1 MIGYEKFTDSIDEP
15 AEPEPNKPS
24 EDPPLDYQ
32 VNYDKIEVS
41 IEDNSNNS
49 NSNEVLQRAS
59 LYFLENN
66 DNFLPSWSE
75 IEATIDA
82 DLNLDPSKPPNKG
95 LNQEY
100 ILWKLRRIVESFWF
114 RIFTFLLIVIDLIV
128 VVIDL
133 CYDFDTDSFNEYQ
146 IVDLIITIWFVLE
159 LVLRVVALTP
169 QVFLARWYNCIDFAV
184 VLITFVIVIVAVT
197 GNAWAEKLSIL
208 TFLRFVRLFRLIRV
222 CTERKQLETAARQMV
237 SQNKRRY
244 QQDGHDLDLT
254 YVTKRVIATSFPSS
268 GWTAM

>member
-1 MIGYEKFTDSIDEP
+1 M
-15 AEPEPNKPS
+15 
-24 EDPPLDYQ
+24 
-32 VNYDKIEVS
+32 
-41 IEDNSNNS
+41 
-49 NSNEVLQRAS
+49 
-59 LYFLENN
+59 
-66 DNFLPSWSE
+66 
-75 IEATIDA
+75 
-82 DLNLDPSKPPNKG
+82 
-95 LNQEY
+95 
-100 ILWKLRRIVESFWF
+100 
-114 RIFTFLLIVIDLIV
+114 

-133 CYDFDTDSFNEYQ
+133 CYYFDTDSFNEYQ

-169 QVFLARWYNCIDFAV
+169 QVFFARWYNCIDFAV

-254 YVTKRVIATSFPSS
+254 YVTKRVITTSFPSS